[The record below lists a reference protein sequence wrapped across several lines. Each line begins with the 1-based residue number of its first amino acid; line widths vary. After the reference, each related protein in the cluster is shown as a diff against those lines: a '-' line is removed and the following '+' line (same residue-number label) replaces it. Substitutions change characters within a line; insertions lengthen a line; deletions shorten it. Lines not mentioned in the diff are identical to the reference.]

1 MSNIVIK
8 NVSKSFDGIEVLHDV
23 NLDLEEGKIYGFIGR
38 NGSGKSVLFKIICGL
53 YYPTSGSVLV
63 DGVDIHKKDVF
74 PNDMRV
80 LIEKPNFLPNLTGLE
95 NLKLLASIQN
105 KITEEDITLIL
116 DKLNLKKD
124 MNKLYHKYS
133 LGMKQKLAVAQVFM
147 ENPKM
152 MIFDEPFN
160 GIEEKTVEVIK
171 KILLEEKK
179 NGKIILISSNLFNP
193 WMHIFIF
200 ESIILL
206 VSSII
211 ILHPIVFLPSAYDI
225 RH

>member
-1 MSNIVIK
+1 M
-8 NVSKSFDGIEVLHDV
+8 
-23 NLDLEEGKIYGFIGR
+23 
-38 NGSGKSVLFKIICGL
+38 FKIICGL
-53 YYPTSGSVLV
+53 YYPTTGSVIV
-63 DGVDIHKKDVF
+63 DGIDIHKNDIF

-80 LIEKPNFLPNLTGLE
+80 LIEKPNFLPNLTGLD

-105 KITEEDITLIL
+105 RITEEDIILIL

-133 LGMKQKLAVAQVFM
+133 LGMKQKLAVAQVLM

-179 NGKIILISSNLFNP
+179 EGKIILIAS
-193 WMHIFIF
+193 HIK
-200 ESIILL
+200 E
-206 VSSII
+206 
-211 ILHPIVFLPSAYDI
+211 DI
-225 RH
+225 EELADADTIYFVDNGSVNNYKKK

>member
-105 KITEEDITLIL
+105 KITEEDIILIL

-171 KILLEEKK
+171 KILLEEKN
-179 NGKIILISSNLFNP
+179 NGKIILISS
-193 WMHIFIF
+193 HIK
-200 ESIILL
+200 E
-206 VSSII
+206 
-211 ILHPIVFLPSAYDI
+211 DI
-225 RH
+225 EELADTIYFVDAGSVNSYRKK

>member
-8 NVSKSFDGIEVLHDV
+8 NVSKSFDGVEVLHDV
-23 NLDLEEGKIYGFIGR
+23 NLDLEEGHIYGFIGR

-53 YYPTSGSVLV
+53 YYPTTGSVIV
-63 DGVDIHKKDVF
+63 DGIDIHKNDIF

-80 LIEKPNFLPNLTGLE
+80 LIEKPNFLPNLTGLD

-105 KITEEDITLIL
+105 RITEEDIILIL

-133 LGMKQKLAVAQVFM
+133 LGMKQKLAVAQVLM

-179 NGKIILISSNLFNP
+179 EGKIILIAS
-193 WMHIFIF
+193 HIKEDI
-200 ESIILL
+200 EELADADIIYF
-206 VSSII
+206 VDNGS
-211 ILHPIVFLPSAYDI
+211 VNNYKKK
-225 RH
+225 

>member
-53 YYPTSGSVLV
+53 YYPTSGSVIV
-63 DGVDIHKKDVF
+63 DGVDIHKNDVF

-105 KITEEDITLIL
+105 KITEEDIILIL

-171 KILLEEKK
+171 KILL
-179 NGKIILISSNLFNP
+179 
-193 WMHIFIF
+193 
-200 ESIILL
+200 
-206 VSSII
+206 
-211 ILHPIVFLPSAYDI
+211 
-225 RH
+225 

>member
-53 YYPTSGSVLV
+53 YYPTSGSVIV
-63 DGVDIHKKDVF
+63 DGVDIHKNDVF

-105 KITEEDITLIL
+105 KITEEDIILIL

-179 NGKIILISSNLFNP
+179 NGKIILISS
-193 WMHIFIF
+193 HIK
-200 ESIILL
+200 E
-206 VSSII
+206 
-211 ILHPIVFLPSAYDI
+211 DI
-225 RH
+225 EELADTIYFVDAGSVNS

>member
-8 NVSKSFDGIEVLHDV
+8 NVSKSFDGVEVLHDV
-23 NLDLEEGKIYGFIGR
+23 NLDLEEGHIYGFIGR

-53 YYPTSGSVLV
+53 YYPTTGSVIV
-63 DGVDIHKKDVF
+63 DGIDIHKNDIF

-80 LIEKPNFLPNLTGLE
+80 LIEKPNFLPNLTGLD

-105 KITEEDITLIL
+105 RITEEDIILIL

-124 MNKLYHKYS
+124 INKLYHKYS
-133 LGMKQKLAVAQVFM
+133 LGMKQKLAVAQVLM

-179 NGKIILISSNLFNP
+179 EGKIILIAS
-193 WMHIFIF
+193 HIK
-200 ESIILL
+200 E
-206 VSSII
+206 
-211 ILHPIVFLPSAYDI
+211 DI
-225 RH
+225 EELADADTIYFVDNGSVNNYKKK

>member
-53 YYPTSGSVLV
+53 YYPTSGSVIV
-63 DGVDIHKKDVF
+63 DGVDIHKNDVF

-105 KITEEDITLIL
+105 KITEEDIILIL

-179 NGKIILISSNLFNP
+179 SGKIILISS
-193 WMHIFIF
+193 HIK
-200 ESIILL
+200 E
-206 VSSII
+206 
-211 ILHPIVFLPSAYDI
+211 DI
-225 RH
+225 EELADTIYFVDAGSVNS

>member
-95 NLKLLASIQN
+95 NLKLLAFIQN
-105 KITEEDITLIL
+105 KITEEDIILIL

-179 NGKIILISSNLFNP
+179 NGKIILISS
-193 WMHIFIF
+193 HIK
-200 ESIILL
+200 E
-206 VSSII
+206 
-211 ILHPIVFLPSAYDI
+211 DI
-225 RH
+225 EELADTIYFVDAGSVNSYRKK

>member
-8 NVSKSFDGIEVLHDV
+8 NVSKSFDGVEVLHDV
-23 NLDLEEGKIYGFIGR
+23 NLDLEEGHIYGFIGR

-53 YYPTSGSVLV
+53 YYPTTGNVVV
-63 DGVDIHKKDVF
+63 DGVDIHKNDVF
-74 PNDMRV
+74 PDDMRV

-105 KITEEDITLIL
+105 KITEEDIILVL

-133 LGMKQKLAVAQVFM
+133 LVMKQKLAVAQVLM

-179 NGKIILISSNLFNP
+179 AGKIILIAS
-193 WMHIFIF
+193 HIKEDI
-200 ESIILL
+200 EELADTDTIYL
-206 VSSII
+206 VDAGC
-211 ILHPIVFLPSAYDI
+211 VDNYKKK
-225 RH
+225 

>member
-53 YYPTSGSVLV
+53 YYPTSGSVIV
-63 DGVDIHKKDVF
+63 DGVDIHKNDVF

-105 KITEEDITLIL
+105 KITEKDIILIL

-152 MIFDEPFN
+152 MILDEPFN

-179 NGKIILISSNLFNP
+179 NGKIILISS
-193 WMHIFIF
+193 HIK
-200 ESIILL
+200 E
-206 VSSII
+206 
-211 ILHPIVFLPSAYDI
+211 DI
-225 RH
+225 EELADTIYFVDAGSVNSYRKK

>member
-8 NVSKSFDGIEVLHDV
+8 NVSKSFDGVEVLHDV
-23 NLDLEEGKIYGFIGR
+23 NLDLEEGHIYGFIGR

-53 YYPTSGSVLV
+53 YYPTTGSVIV
-63 DGVDIHKKDVF
+63 DGIDIHKNDIF

-80 LIEKPNFLPNLTGLE
+80 LIEKPNFLPNLTGLD

-105 KITEEDITLIL
+105 RITEEDIILIL

-133 LGMKQKLAVAQVFM
+133 LGMKQKLAVAQVLM

-179 NGKIILISSNLFNP
+179 DGKIILIAS
-193 WMHIFIF
+193 HIK
-200 ESIILL
+200 E
-206 VSSII
+206 
-211 ILHPIVFLPSAYDI
+211 DI
-225 RH
+225 EELADADTIYFVDNGSVNNYKKK

>member
-105 KITEEDITLIL
+105 KITEEDIILIL

-179 NGKIILISSNLFNP
+179 NGKIILISS
-193 WMHIFIF
+193 HIK
-200 ESIILL
+200 E
-206 VSSII
+206 
-211 ILHPIVFLPSAYDI
+211 DI
-225 RH
+225 EELADTIYFVDAGSVNSYRKK

>member
-8 NVSKSFDGIEVLHDV
+8 NVSKSFDGVEVLHDV
-23 NLDLEEGKIYGFIGR
+23 NLDLEEGHIYGFIGR

-53 YYPTSGSVLV
+53 YYPTTGSVIV
-63 DGVDIHKKDVF
+63 DGIDIHKNDIF

-80 LIEKPNFLPNLTGLE
+80 LIEKPNFLPNLTGLD

-105 KITEEDITLIL
+105 RITEEDIILIL

-179 NGKIILISSNLFNP
+179 NGKIILISS
-193 WMHIFIF
+193 HIK
-200 ESIILL
+200 E
-206 VSSII
+206 
-211 ILHPIVFLPSAYDI
+211 DI
-225 RH
+225 EELADTIYFVDAGSVNSYRKK

>member
-53 YYPTSGSVLV
+53 YYPTSGSVIV
-63 DGVDIHKKDVF
+63 DGVDIHKNDVF

-105 KITEEDITLIL
+105 KITEEDIILIL

-152 MIFDEPFN
+152 MILDEPFN

-179 NGKIILISSNLFNP
+179 NGKIILISS
-193 WMHIFIF
+193 HIK
-200 ESIILL
+200 E
-206 VSSII
+206 
-211 ILHPIVFLPSAYDI
+211 DI
-225 RH
+225 EELADTIYFVDEIGRAHV

>member
-8 NVSKSFDGIEVLHDV
+8 NVSKSFDGVEVLHDV
-23 NLDLEEGKIYGFIGR
+23 NLDLEEGHIYGFIGR
-38 NGSGKSVLFKIICGL
+38 DGSGKSVLFKIICGL
-53 YYPTSGSVLV
+53 YYPTTGSVIV
-63 DGVDIHKKDVF
+63 DGIDIHKNDIF

-80 LIEKPNFLPNLTGLE
+80 LIEKPNFLPNLTGLD

-105 KITEEDITLIL
+105 RITEEDIILVL

-133 LGMKQKLAVAQVFM
+133 LGMKQKLAVAQVLM

-179 NGKIILISSNLFNP
+179 SGKIILIAS
-193 WMHIFIF
+193 HIK
-200 ESIILL
+200 E
-206 VSSII
+206 
-211 ILHPIVFLPSAYDI
+211 DI
-225 RH
+225 EELADADTIYFVDNGSVNNYKKK

>member
-53 YYPTSGSVLV
+53 YYPTSGSVLA

-105 KITEEDITLIL
+105 KITEEDIILIL

-152 MIFDEPFN
+152 MILDEPFN

-179 NGKIILISSNLFNP
+179 NVKIILISS
-193 WMHIFIF
+193 HIK
-200 ESIILL
+200 E
-206 VSSII
+206 
-211 ILHPIVFLPSAYDI
+211 DI
-225 RH
+225 EELADTIYFVDAGSVNSYRKK

>member
-8 NVSKSFDGIEVLHDV
+8 NVSKSFDGVEVLHDV
-23 NLDLEEGKIYGFIGR
+23 TLDLEEGHIYGFIGR

-53 YYPTSGSVLV
+53 YYPTTGSVIV
-63 DGVDIHKKDVF
+63 DGIDIHKNDIF

-80 LIEKPNFLPNLTGLE
+80 LIEKPNFLPNLTGLD

-105 KITEEDITLIL
+105 RITEEDIILIL

-133 LGMKQKLAVAQVFM
+133 LGMKQKLAVAQVLM

-179 NGKIILISSNLFNP
+179 SGKIILIAS
-193 WMHIFIF
+193 HIK
-200 ESIILL
+200 E
-206 VSSII
+206 
-211 ILHPIVFLPSAYDI
+211 DI
-225 RH
+225 EELADADTIYFVDNGSVNNYKKK

>member
-8 NVSKSFDGIEVLHDV
+8 NVSKSFDGVEVLHDV
-23 NLDLEEGKIYGFIGR
+23 NLDLEEGHIYGFIGR

-53 YYPTSGSVLV
+53 YYPTTGSVIV
-63 DGVDIHKKDVF
+63 DGIDIHKNDIF

-80 LIEKPNFLPNLTGLE
+80 LIERPNFLPNLTGLD

-105 KITEEDITLIL
+105 RITEEDIILIL

-133 LGMKQKLAVAQVFM
+133 LGMKQKLAVAQVLM

-179 NGKIILISSNLFNP
+179 EGKIILIAS
-193 WMHIFIF
+193 HIK
-200 ESIILL
+200 E
-206 VSSII
+206 
-211 ILHPIVFLPSAYDI
+211 DI
-225 RH
+225 EELADADTIYFVDNGSVNNYKKK

>member
-53 YYPTSGSVLV
+53 YYPTSGSVIV
-63 DGVDIHKKDVF
+63 DGVDIHKNDVF

-105 KITEEDITLIL
+105 KITEEDIILIL

-179 NGKIILISSNLFNP
+179 NGKIILISS
-193 WMHIFIF
+193 HIKEDIEELADTIYF
-200 ESIILL
+200 
-206 VSSII
+206 VDAG
-211 ILHPIVFLPSAYDI
+211 SANS
-225 RH
+225 

>member
-63 DGVDIHKKDVF
+63 DGVDIHKNDVF

-105 KITEEDITLIL
+105 KITEEDIILIL

-179 NGKIILISSNLFNP
+179 SGKIILISS
-193 WMHIFIF
+193 HIK
-200 ESIILL
+200 E
-206 VSSII
+206 
-211 ILHPIVFLPSAYDI
+211 DI
-225 RH
+225 EELADTIYFVDAGSVNSYRKK

>member
-8 NVSKSFDGIEVLHDV
+8 NVSKSFDGVEVLHDV
-23 NLDLEEGKIYGFIGR
+23 NLDLEEGHIYGFIGR

-53 YYPTSGSVLV
+53 YYPTTGSVIV
-63 DGVDIHKKDVF
+63 DGIDIHKNDIF

-80 LIEKPNFLPNLTGLE
+80 LIEKPNFLPNLTGLD

-105 KITEEDITLIL
+105 RITEEDIILIL

-133 LGMKQKLAVAQVFM
+133 LGMKQKLAIAQVWM

-179 NGKIILISSNLFNP
+179 EGKIILIAS
-193 WMHIFIF
+193 HIK
-200 ESIILL
+200 E
-206 VSSII
+206 
-211 ILHPIVFLPSAYDI
+211 DI
-225 RH
+225 EELADADTIYFVDNGSVNNYKKK

>member
-8 NVSKSFDGIEVLHDV
+8 NVSKSFDGVEVLHDV
-23 NLDLEEGKIYGFIGR
+23 NLDLEEGHIYGFIGR

-53 YYPTSGSVLV
+53 YYPTTGSVIV
-63 DGVDIHKKDVF
+63 DGIDIHKNDIF

-80 LIEKPNFLPNLTGLE
+80 LIEKPNFLPNLTGLD

-105 KITEEDITLIL
+105 RITEEDIILIL

-133 LGMKQKLAVAQVFM
+133 LGMKRKLAVAQVLM

-179 NGKIILISSNLFNP
+179 EGKIILIAS
-193 WMHIFIF
+193 HIK
-200 ESIILL
+200 E
-206 VSSII
+206 
-211 ILHPIVFLPSAYDI
+211 DI
-225 RH
+225 EELADADTIYFVDNGSVNNYKKK

>member
-53 YYPTSGSVLV
+53 YYPTSGSVIV

-105 KITEEDITLIL
+105 KITEEDIILIL

-179 NGKIILISSNLFNP
+179 NGKIILISS
-193 WMHIFIF
+193 HIK
-200 ESIILL
+200 E
-206 VSSII
+206 
-211 ILHPIVFLPSAYDI
+211 DI
-225 RH
+225 EELADTIYFVDAGSVNSYRKK

>member
-63 DGVDIHKKDVF
+63 DGVDIHKNDVF

-105 KITEEDITLIL
+105 KITEEDIILIL

-179 NGKIILISSNLFNP
+179 NGKIILISS
-193 WMHIFIF
+193 HIK
-200 ESIILL
+200 E
-206 VSSII
+206 
-211 ILHPIVFLPSAYDI
+211 DI
-225 RH
+225 EELADTIYFVDAGSVNS

>member
-8 NVSKSFDGIEVLHDV
+8 NVSKSFDGVEVLHDV
-23 NLDLEEGKIYGFIGR
+23 NLDLEEGHIYGFIGR

-53 YYPTSGSVLV
+53 YYPTTGSVIV
-63 DGVDIHKKDVF
+63 DGIDIHKNDIF

-80 LIEKPNFLPNLTGLE
+80 LIEKPNFLPNLTGLD

-105 KITEEDITLIL
+105 RITEEDIILIL

-133 LGMKQKLAVAQVFM
+133 LGMKQKLAVAQVLM

-179 NGKIILISSNLFNP
+179 EEKIILIAS
-193 WMHIFIF
+193 HIK
-200 ESIILL
+200 E
-206 VSSII
+206 
-211 ILHPIVFLPSAYDI
+211 DI
-225 RH
+225 EELADADTIYFVDNGSVNNYKKK